1 MSKTKKIFLVNTDPS
16 QNEMLKAYINE
27 HFKFEIV
34 TFTNIEDAI
43 RNLDLPPNVIIL
55 DYAMLDVSS
64 ALLFKKF
71 KKSAPACFLIA
82 LSDDDRLETIS
93 EAYQQGFYE
102 IISKKS
108 VCYIR
113 VKNSLTHILNVI
125 RLNKALAFY
134 KKLAWVIIGFI
145 ILALTVFILYN
156 HYYVNTPSTQ
166 SF

>member
-71 KKSAPACFLIA
+71 KKSHFQTMTDWRQYLKP
-82 LSDDDRLETIS
+82 
-93 EAYQQGFYE
+93 
-102 IISKKS
+102 ISKVSMK
-108 VCYIR
+108 
-113 VKNSLTHILNVI
+113 
-125 RLNKALAFY
+125 
-134 KKLAWVIIGFI
+134 
-145 ILALTVFILYN
+145 
-156 HYYVNTPSTQ
+156 
-166 SF
+166 